1 MKYPDNTGSSKNN
14 GSDKNQG
21 CDKEDIVIARCQS
34 CGEEIYYL
42 VTLRKGE
49 LKAVES
55 VCPSCGYRHIG
66 LTGELKLVEELLHNA
81 AVSLKKALEKNGIN
95 ASIEIKISLD
105 DTGTWV
111 RVKDSAF
118 AKPT

>member
-1 MKYPDNTGSSKNN
+1 MKYPKDTGNN
-14 GSDKNQG
+14 KGGHKD
-21 CDKEDIVIARCQS
+21 DIVVARCQG

-42 VTLRKGE
+42 VNLKNTE
-49 LKAVES
+49 LQAVES
-55 VCPSCGYRHIG
+55 LCPTCGYRNIG

-81 AVSLKKALEKNGIN
+81 VSGLKQSLQSKGIN

-105 DTGTWV
+105 DTGTWL

-118 AKPT
+118 CYPDPNENPC

>member
-1 MKYPDNTGSSKNN
+1 MNHPENKGHNKNDKHENN
-14 GSDKNQG
+14 GRDK
-21 CDKEDIVIARCQS
+21 DDIVIARCQS

-42 VTLRKGE
+42 VTLSKGE

-66 LTGELKLVEELLHNA
+66 LTGELKLVEELLHNT
-81 AVSLKKALEKNGIN
+81 AVSLKKALENKGIN

-111 RVKDSAF
+111 RVKDSAS
-118 AKPT
+118 AKPM